1 MRKKKSSVYVF
12 WKKNRWTCTLINAM
26 SYKLLLSLKGFLYDY
41 AIATMTNKDFHS
53 AVLQADV

>member
-1 MRKKKSSVYVF
+1 
-12 WKKNRWTCTLINAM
+12 M